1 VRYIALAV
9 DFGGTLAKN
18 GKVTK
23 KTVAALEKVLDSGRR
38 LILVTGRELPVLQQ
52 QFDRLDLFDYVVA
65 ENGGLLYHP
74 KTKAETILGEAPP
87 EELIDLLRERGVK
100 KLTVGNSIV
109 ATVRPHETVALDA
122 IRELGLEWQVI
133 FNKESVMLL
142 PASVNKESGLR
153 AALDALHLSP
163 HNVAGIGE
171 AENDHAFLSLC
182 EGSAAV
188 ANALPAVQE
197 RADVVMQGEY
207 GAGVVEFIEM
217 LIDDD
222 LASIAPKRTR
232 HDILLGTRAD
242 ESNGKKTEVML
253 KPYGTSILVAGPS
266 GSGKSTAT
274 TGIMERLAEQGYQ
287 FCLIDPEGDYESFAG
302 AITFG
307 NQDLAPNVDEALQ
320 LLAHPNENVVINLL
334 GVRLEDRPGFF
345 ASLLPRLQELRVKTG
360 RPHWIIIDEV
370 HHLLPRNWKPSDT
383 ALPRQFGEML
393 MITVHP
399 DWVAPGVLSE
409 VNAVIAVG
417 GEVEAT
423 YGGFAKALRTS
434 APKIADA
441 ELEPGQV
448 MLWRR
453 GSRTKPVKVDVTPA
467 KAERRRH
474 QRKYAAGELIYEE
487 HFVFRGPHETLNLRA
502 QNLIVFL
509 QMAEGIDDETWT
521 WHLERGD
528 YTNWFRHVIKDDD
541 LAEAGEKIAKRK
553 NLSPAKSRELI
564 RDEVEKRYTLP
575 ANWSPS

>member
-1 VRYIALAV
+1 MRYLALAV
-9 DFGGTLAKN
+9 DYDGTLAKN

-23 KTVAALEKVLDSGRR
+23 KTVAALERLCESGRR
-38 LILVTGRELPVLQQ
+38 LIMVTGRELPDLQQ

-74 KTKAETILGEAPP
+74 KTKAETVLGEEPP
-87 EELIDLLRERGVK
+87 AELVEALKERGVR
-100 KLTVGNSIV
+100 KLSVGRSIV
-109 ATVRPHETVALDA
+109 ATWQPHETTALQV
-122 IRELGLEWQVI
+122 IQELGLEWQII
-133 FNKESVMLL
+133 FNKGAVMLL

-153 AALDALHLSP
+153 AALMELRLSP
-163 HNVAGIGE
+163 HNVAGIGD

-188 ANALPAVQE
+188 ANALPAVAA
-197 RADVVMQGEY
+197 RVDVVMQGDH
-207 GAGVVEFIEM
+207 GAGVVEFIGM
-217 LIDDD
+217 LLDDD
-222 LASIAPKRTR
+222 LASTAPKRTR

-242 ESNGKKTEVML
+242 GATGKKKEVAL
-253 KPYGTSILVAGPS
+253 KAYGTSILVAGPS

-274 TGIMERLAEQGYQ
+274 TGFMERLAEQGYQ

-320 LLAHPNENVVINLL
+320 LLAHPAENVVINLL

-345 ASLLPRLQELRVKTG
+345 ARLLPRLQELRVKTG

-370 HHLLPRNWKPSDT
+370 HHLLPRDWKPSET
-383 ALPRQFGEML
+383 TLPRQFGEML

-409 VNAVIAVG
+409 VNAIIAVG
-417 GEVEAT
+417 EAPEAT
-423 YGGFAKALRTS
+423 FGGFAKALKVKP
-434 APKIADA
+434 PKVADGKLA
-441 ELEPGQV
+441 SGQV
-448 MLWRR
+448 LLWQR
-453 GSRTKPVKVDVTPA
+453 GSRTKPIKVDVTPA
-467 KAERRRH
+467 TAERRRH

-487 HFVFRGPHETLNLRA
+487 HFVFRGPREKLNLRA

-528 YTNWFRHVIKDDD
+528 YTNWFRQVIKDGD
-541 LAEAGEKIAKRK
+541 LADAAEQIARM
-553 NLSPAKSRELI
+553 NLSPAKSREKI

-575 ANWSPS
+575 ANWSPD